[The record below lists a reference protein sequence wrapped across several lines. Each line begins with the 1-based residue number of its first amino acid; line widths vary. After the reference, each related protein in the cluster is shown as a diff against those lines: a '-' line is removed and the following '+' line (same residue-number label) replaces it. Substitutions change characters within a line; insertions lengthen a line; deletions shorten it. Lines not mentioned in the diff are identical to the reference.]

1 MMILAL
7 TLSSLLVTVRV
18 ESLAHVTL
26 TWSTHRVA
34 PPVSWTRLLSLQL
47 TISTT
52 EQRRL
57 TLTMI
62 PVLRPGVTRAAAVAS
77 TGVQMTHI
85 VTLLSNISTLTSTPG
100 SLPALLTR
108 GVVWTRGSVSIT
120 RPSLITSCDHAVLQ
134 LGTQVSL
141 LVTSTN
147 ANILNKQRLESKVR
161 SWRKYIDTR

>member
-1 MMILAL
+1 
-7 TLSSLLVTVRV
+7 
-18 ESLAHVTL
+18 
-26 TWSTHRVA
+26 
-34 PPVSWTRLLSLQL
+34 
-47 TISTT
+47 
-52 EQRRL
+52 
-57 TLTMI
+57 MI

-85 VTLLSNISTLTSTPG
+85 ITLLSNISTLTSTPG
-100 SLPALLTR
+100 LLPALLTR

-161 SWRKYIDTR
+161 SWRKYILTHADNQVSSLQRNSIKCSVQLQTDQVSAEILNCNGPKEFVSIVYSLC